1 MRAVA
6 LSVLLAAGCVQTDF
20 DPVTNPEVPPG
31 GGIGGEEWRD
41 DDVTCASDDECYPGE
56 ACTEGVCQLVRCR
69 EDEVESE
76 PPFGAFAM
84 LLRDREL
91 LVVDGSAEDGEYW
104 IDGYSPEAGHVGY
117 PGSWR
122 AGTNAVVDVAGGNLL
137 GEAPERFAVATQGSS
152 TIFVPE
158 TDVTVDAGGEPKALA
173 AGDVDGDGTD
183 ELMVL
188 LDGGAAICNL
198 AVDAPA
204 CDRIE
209 AAGGSTIDVVVANF
223 GDGPAT
229 AVFLLEVSGKTVLD
243 VWRPGAEVERAELDS
258 HLDRIAPA
266 DLDGDGTDEIVGFR
280 DDDLGF
286 WAHASVHAYRLG
298 ADGASAIAEHQIH
311 DSTVD
316 IDALDLDGDGISEL
330 FAIRSDGD
338 LEVLRA
344 VERGF
349 ESAFVTDLLVSD
361 NPRRLALSDIDGDSV
376 GGELVGGPR
385 LVSAPVVPTVV
396 VQFPPHSS
404 EFSDG
409 LPSVLIGRTDQMT
422 ESTTDTVSLSLG
434 VSVGVGASLFDLFSG
449 SLSTSVQRELS
460 RSRTEEKAI
469 SVGERFSIAPDP
481 ERPGLQY
488 GAVVVAGGCF
498 HAYDYDVNGEP
509 MVVLVPVDG
518 NAGVWSTPRYN
529 AMAKALGDLPL
540 IEIETVIGDPA
551 SYPAEPTKLDG
562 SEIPA
567 DDLVFEDPPEL
578 FVGDI
583 GEAGWWL
590 TAAESTTLTEATT
603 TTVSIDAEVG
613 VAGVKFGGHVG
624 ESLGQA
630 YSLRIGEEAI
640 FAGSVPAIPD
650 VVGTPEDEHA
660 LHAFSFSPYVYRERY
675 ERPDGSDAGYY
686 VLGFTVAQ

>member
-1 MRAVA
+1 
-6 LSVLLAAGCVQTDF
+6 VQTDF
-20 DPVTNPEVPPG
+20 DPVTNPAEPPG
-31 GGIGGEEWRD
+31 GGIGGDEWRD
-41 DDVTCASDDECYPGE
+41 DDVTCSTDDECHPGE
-56 ACTEGVCQLVRCR
+56 ACSEGVCQLVRCR
-69 EDEVESE
+69 EDELISE
-76 PPFGAFAM
+76 PPLGAFAM

-91 LVVDGSAEDGEYW
+91 LVVDGSADEGEYW

-122 AGTNAVVDVAGGNLL
+122 AGASQAVDVAGGNLL
-137 GEAPERFAVATQGSS
+137 GEAPERFAVATEGSA

-158 TDVTVDAGGEPKALA
+158 TEVTVDAGGQPKALA

-183 ELMVL
+183 ELVVL
-188 LDGGAAICNL
+188 FDSGAALCDL
-198 AVDAPA
+198 AVESPE
-204 CDRIE
+204 CDPID
-209 AAGGSTIDVVVANF
+209 AAGGTTFDVAMAQL
-223 GDGPAT
+223 GDGPAA
-229 AVFLLEVSGKTVLD
+229 AVFVLEVGGDTMLD
-243 VWRPGAEVERAELDS
+243 VWRPGEEVSRTKIDH
-258 HLDRIAPA
+258 HLDRIAAA

-280 DDDLGF
+280 DDDFGF
-286 WAHASVHAYRLG
+286 WAHASVFSYSLG
-298 ADGASAIAEHQIH
+298 GDETTAVGEHQIH

-316 IDALDLDGDGISEL
+316 IATHDLDNDGIAEL

-344 VERGF
+344 VDRGF

-361 NPRRLALSDIDGDSV
+361 NPRRIALSDVDGDSV

-385 LVSAPVVPTVV
+385 LVTAPVVPSVV
-396 VQFPPHSS
+396 VQFPPHSA

-409 LPSVLIGRTDQMT
+409 LPSVFLGRTDQMA
-422 ESTTDTVSLSLG
+422 ESSTDTVSLSLG

-449 SLSTSVQRELS
+449 SLSTSVRRELS

-469 SVGERFSIAPDP
+469 SVGERFSIEPDP
-481 ERPGLQY
+481 DRPGLQY

-498 HAYDYDVNGEP
+498 HAYDYDVDGEP

-529 AMAKALGDLPL
+529 AMAKALGDLPI
-540 IEIETVIGDPA
+540 IEIDTVIGDPA

-562 SEIPA
+562 SAIPG
-567 DDLVFEDPPEL
+567 DDLVFEETPEL

-583 GEAGWWL
+583 GDAGWWL
-590 TAAESTTLTEATT
+590 TAAESTTLEEATT

-624 ESLGQA
+624 ESFGHA
-630 YSLRIGEEAI
+630 YSVRIGEEAI
-640 FAGSVPAIPD
+640 FAGSVPPIPD

-660 LHAFSFSPYVYRERY
+660 LNAFSFSPYVYRERY
-675 ERPDGSDAGYY
+675 DRPDGSEAGYY
-686 VLGFTVAQ
+686 VLGFTVAR